1 MTTIL
6 HISIWKK
13 ETGQCFTDILE
24 ESIELKEGD
33 SYKIGAIIEA
43 IEVISKK

>member
-33 SYKIGAIIEA
+33 SYKICELIEA
-43 IEVISKK
+43 IVEISKK